1 MSLHLTIFRSL
12 DITRISICS
21 FQGTSSVLQDIQC
34 PDQSP
39 QDPILPLPVSQ
50 SPGREPFFY
59 KGGIH
64 LLSRAVSSKVP
75 SAVHGLTIVF
85 GMGTGVSHERI
96 DTTCFSVVQ
105 GNIAQLS
112 LASASLRFAMCV
124 HTNLAAVSRRLAK
137 CSQHRQLNNK
147 TIPTSSSL
155 ERR

>member
-21 FQGTSSVLQDIQC
+21 FQGTSCVLQDIQC

-96 DTTCFSVVQ
+96 DTTCFSV
-105 GNIAQLS
+105 IT
-112 LASASLRFAMCV
+112 AM
-124 HTNLAAVSRRLAK
+124 